1 MAMSDSDASVEAGW
15 NRYFVKSSGTL
26 QRDLAIYRDES
37 LTDLVFTV
45 AADKHHGEIA
55 GADGTVVLTAEV
67 KKAMFGKVEYAKPDG
82 TAVASMKKNSILN
95 KKHMEVTLADGT
107 EWTVVKSGRLQQFC
121 SVLDNDVPV
130 VRADFTTLP
139 LKHRYP
145 VEIADGVDV
154 PLAVGLVWAI
164 NFAHLQ
170 RISGA
175 GAAAAT

>member
-1 MAMSDSDASVEAGW
+1 
-15 NRYFVKSSGTL
+15 
-26 QRDLAIYRDES
+26 
-37 LTDLVFTV
+37 
-45 AADKHHGEIA
+45 
-55 GADGTVVLTAEV
+55 
-67 KKAMFGKVEYAKPDG
+67 
-82 TAVASMKKNSILN
+82 MKKNSILN

-107 EWTVVKSGRLQQFC
+107 EWTVVKSGRLQQLC